1 MARIRKNILTSDLQ
15 GAIGKQVVFR
25 VRNGKTFASKYP
37 DMSQVK
43 PSSGQLAAKGR
54 FAKAVAFAQGVINDP
69 KKKAAYK
76 VKKGQSVFN
85 AAISEYMKRTSNLL

>member
-1 MARIRKNILTSDLQ
+1 MARASKNVITTDLQ

-37 DMSQVK
+37 DMSRVK
-43 PSSGQLAAKGR
+43 PSKKQLREKGR
-54 FAKAVAFAQGVINDP
+54 FAKAVAFAQSIIKDP
-69 KKKAAYK
+69 AKKAAYK

-85 AAISEYMKRTSNLL
+85 AAVSDYMRQK

>member
-1 MARIRKNILTSDLQ
+1 MARISKNIITSDLQ
-15 GAIGKQVVFR
+15 GAIGKQIVFR

-37 DMSQVK
+37 DMSRVK
-43 PSSGQLAAKGR
+43 PSPRQLLAKGR
-54 FAKAVAFAQGVINDP
+54 FAKAVAFAQNIINDP

-85 AAISEYMKRTSNLL
+85 AAIAEYMKRN

>member
-1 MARIRKNILTSDLQ
+1 MARIKKNLITADLQ
-15 GAIGKQVVFR
+15 GSIGKQVVFR

-43 PSSGQLAAKGR
+43 PSRKQLREKSR
-54 FAKAVAFAQGVINDP
+54 FAKAVAFAQSIINDP

-76 VKKGQSVFN
+76 TENGQSVFN
-85 AAISEYMKRTSNLL
+85 AAISQYMTRK